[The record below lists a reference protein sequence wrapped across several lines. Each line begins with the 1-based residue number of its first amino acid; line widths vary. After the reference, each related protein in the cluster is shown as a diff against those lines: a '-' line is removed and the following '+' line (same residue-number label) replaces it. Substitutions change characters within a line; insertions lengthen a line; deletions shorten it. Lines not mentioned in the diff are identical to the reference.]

1 MSRVHDSLRKAARAP
16 RRVPLAVRLCPEFVN
31 SFCVGRQLP
40 DRRKAEHQPAA
51 MGLLFG
57 TMQNAIVTVHTA
69 KVFPTSLNDPLS
81 ADSFSKFRAIA
92 RSEPELASLDLV
104 GWCAVQQAAGLLPNE
119 IDFHN
124 RHFRRLSD
132 IALLVTPETKAGF
145 SAGLH
150 MKSGDEVSTGDNFRC
165 AAHRVTCKAPA
176 SAPVEL
182 RVSTPIDEG
191 PYSKVCESGVPEKA
205 GERARWKGLAT
216 VFRRKRERS
225 AAFSRPELMAQ
236 RPDVRGN

>member
-1 MSRVHDSLRKAARAP
+1 
-16 RRVPLAVRLCPEFVN
+16 
-31 SFCVGRQLP
+31 
-40 DRRKAEHQPAA
+40 

-104 GWCAVQQAAGLLPNE
+104 GWCAVQQAVGLLPNE

-165 AAHRVTCKAPA
+165 AAHYVTCKAPA

-191 PYSKVCESGVPEKA
+191 PYSKV
-205 GERARWKGLAT
+205 L
-216 VFRRKRERS
+216 VFRRKPASELDGRGLRRSSAGKRLPAQSRQRNSYRRQLWKERAFQSGPNRRCGSLRRWPSLQES
-225 AAFSRPELMAQ
+225 AEVLSSI
-236 RPDVRGN
+236 